1 MAMGFGIV
9 ISYQIKIVICNY
21 NGDHGILVLDFN
33 FKF

>member
-9 ISYQIKIVICNY
+9 ISYQIKRLFW